1 MDRLMPRQRECL
13 VLAALGLRNRQIA
26 TTLGIREGTVKTYM
40 RGAYDRLGARN
51 RTEAVVMLLKSER
64 GR

>member
-13 VLAALGLRNRQIA
+13 VLAALGLRNHQIA
-26 TTLGIREGTVKTYM
+26 AALGIREGTVKTYM
-40 RGAYDRLGARN
+40 RGAYDRLGVRN
-51 RTEAVVMLLKSER
+51 RTEAVVALLRAER